1 MRDAMVQCNGNGFI
15 IVIVYVAAVQHQKV
29 VKTHLRLGA
38 CSAGTQALER
48 DGMPDH
54 TRKPPGRVR
63 NAHIEMSPSTK
74 ATLSH
79 GEFYTCSLRVL
90 INTRSYTKRTCR
102 TVHPLKCEK
111 PSTIE
116 IYVQFY
122 ACSFRVLIHTRS
134 IYVTHIYRI
143 LQCTIQI

>member
-1 MRDAMVQCNGNGFI
+1 MRDAMVQCNGNGFM
-15 IVIVYVAAVQHQKV
+15 IVIVYVAAVQHQEV

-48 DGMPDH
+48 DGVPDH

-79 GEFYTCSLRVL
+79 GELYTCSLRVL
-90 INTRSYTKRTCR
+90 RNTRSYTKRTCR
-102 TVHPLKCEK
+102 TVHPLQCENTLYDRN
-111 PSTIE
+111 PWSILRMFIQGT
-116 IYVQFY
+116 
-122 ACSFRVLIHTRS
+122 HTHP
-134 IYVTHIYRI
+134 VHIYNAHI
-143 LQCTIQI
+143 